1 MRGRADL
8 HRHSG
13 LRRPIGAD
21 AFEIRELKVKTGF
34 AVAKSEH
41 ARVNAHQPDCAP
53 SLRASL
59 FLCSSYDP
67 HAGKYN
73 PVFIRENFL
82 RFVVS
87 TFPNIAPNGANWF

>member
-1 MRGRADL
+1 MRGCADL

-21 AFEIRELKVKTGF
+21 DFEIRELKVTTGF

-53 SLRASL
+53 LVA
-59 FLCSSYDP
+59 F
-67 HAGKYN
+67 YN
-73 PVFIRENFL
+73 PVFIRANFL